1 MERKL
6 NEEAQTKQKLINKFF
21 YEMDIV
27 YTAPGMK
34 DFITVWE
41 NDKKQRLR
49 KYYST
54 VYLSE
59 AHGIF
64 KAKHPDVTI
73 GYPAFC
79 KKKTQNVLLLKNTP
93 LDQSRCE
100 KHENFFSSSLHS
112 RLSQQFLGTLFMPRE
127 FRRSC
132 VFLLDRYI
140 ICNAPKGKRFYLT
153 ALIYLKP

>member
-1 MERKL
+1 MTKSNASESTIRPCIFVKLTVSSKPNIQMSPLVTQHFARRKHRMS
-6 NEEAQTKQKLINKFF
+6 FF
-21 YEMDIV
+21 SKEGHSV
-27 YTAPGMK
+27 
-34 DFITVWE
+34 
-41 NDKKQRLR
+41 
-49 KYYST
+49 
-54 VYLSE
+54 
-59 AHGIF
+59 
-64 KAKHPDVTI
+64 
-73 GYPAFC
+73 
-79 KKKTQNVLLLKNTP
+79 TP